1 METATA
7 SRDRR
12 DRGVKFTG
20 RRGNQRS
27 MSARCSGV
35 IFMTWKFLNHI

>member
-12 DRGVKFTG
+12 DRGVEFTES
-20 RRGNQRS
+20 RKDQRS